1 MCLNFEKLIP
11 NLKKFL
17 KDEDIKLNELMKN
30 HTTFKIGGPCD
41 VMIFPNNE
49 LEFIN
54 SVREIIKLNIP
65 YFILGLGSNLIVKDG
80 GIRGVVIN
88 LTKFNDINIKDNIIN
103 AKSGARLCDIS
114 NKAYENS
121 LTGFEFACGIPGTI
135 GGGVNM
141 NAGAYGGELS
151 YVISRV
157 KVIDN
162 TGKVFY
168 ISKDEMEFS
177 YRSTKIMKN
186 KYVMIECDIE
196 LKKGNKEEIKKVIDD
211 LTNKRE
217 SKQPLEFPSAGSIFK
232 RPEGYYAGKLI
243 EDSGLRGYVHKNVM
257 ISNKHC
263 GFIVNIEP
271 EKVKASEVLELIQ
284 IVRDRVYKKFNIN
297 LEMEVKVVGED

>member
-1 MCLNFEKLIP
+1 MCLNYEELIL
-11 NLKKFL
+11 NLKNIL
-17 KDEDIKLNELMKN
+17 KNDDIKLNELMRN

-41 VMIFPNNE
+41 IMIFPNNE
-49 LEFIN
+49 LEFVN
-54 SVREIIKLNIP
+54 SIREIIKFNIP

-88 LTKFNDINIKDNIIN
+88 LTKFNNISVKDNIIN
-103 AKSGARLCDIS
+103 AKSGAKLCDIS

-151 YVISRV
+151 FVINRV
-157 KVIDN
+157 KVIDSN
-162 TGKVFY
+162 GEVFY
-168 ISKDEMEFS
+168 ISKDEMDFS

-186 KYVMIECDIE
+186 NYVMIECDIE

-211 LTNKRE
+211 LTNRRE

-257 ISNKHC
+257 ISDKHC
-263 GFIVNIEP
+263 GFIVSIEP
-271 EKVKASEVLELIQ
+271 NKVKASEVLELIQ
-284 IVRDRVYKKFNIN
+284 IIRDKVYKKFNVN